1 MIHEERHTERSKL
14 RSMTSP
20 FIQMVMLL
28 AVAPTAI
35 GQVKTSCDISGPHAL
50 YSQHASVIEKGDIKS
65 PDGRK
70 TIRVTPVAEPTKD
83 SEGQLRFTVT
93 AGSARHETVLDGF
106 DAEVSWSP
114 DSSAFAVTETEGGG
128 GIGYR
133 VYVFYVE
140 TSGLRKL
147 TVSTPVEKDF
157 GSPTKCEVSVP
168 PNTGFVTWLGGS
180 DRVLIAAEVVPVS
193 ICQCS
198 GMFRAYEVHLPD
210 LKIIS
215 KFGQSVAKKKFWSVL
230 GCGLRDAESCPAAPS
245 R

>member
-1 MIHEERHTERSKL
+1 MSYTKQSKL
-14 RSMTSP
+14 WSMTRP
-20 FIQMVMLL
+20 FIQVLMLL
-28 AVAPTAI
+28 AVASPAA
-35 GQVKTSCDISGPHAL
+35 GQLKTSCDISGPHTI
-50 YSQHASVIEKGDIKS
+50 YSRHASVIEKGDIRS
-65 PDGRK
+65 PDGGK
-70 TIRVTPVAEPTKD
+70 TVKVTPIAEPPKN

-93 AGSARHETVLDGF
+93 AGSTRHEAVLEGF

-128 GIGYR
+128 GIGPR

-140 TSGLRKL
+140 PNELRKL

-157 GSPTKCEVSVP
+157 GSPTKCEVPVP

-180 DRVLIAAEVVPVS
+180 DRVLIAAQVVPVS
-193 ICQCS
+193 ICRCS

-210 LKIIS
+210 LKIIG
-215 KFGQSVAKKKFWSVL
+215 KFDQSTAKQKFWTVL
-230 GCGLRDAESCPAAPS
+230 GCELRDAESCPAGSS